1 MLTVTTTGATP
12 TPRAPSSNEPGGSD
26 RRSGEVRDTRRR
38 RPGPGL
44 ISGRLV
50 PLAIAVVFSGPAAF
64 VLWRTFRLGA
74 LSESLD
80 EIVDPLWRTIQLAV
94 LVSGSGAIIGTGLAW
109 LTTRT
114 DLPGRR
120 FWRVVLLLPLVLPS
134 FVGAAAFIAGLAPGG
149 IIHDALAAIGVDAP
163 RRFRGLGASWLVL
176 TAFTYPY
183 VLLPVTARF
192 TNLPANLEE
201 SARLL
206 GLSSTATFVRVTL
219 PQLRSAILGGA
230 LLVFLYTVSEFGA
243 VQLLGYDTL
252 TRVIY
257 STRQTNR
264 ALSFAAATVVLLLA
278 LGVVALERSQRGA
291 APPDR
296 RATVRPARP
305 IALGWRAG
313 PALLICTFVAGIGL
327 IVPVMSLGSWAQRG
341 LADGRIGF
349 GEFVDPTIS
358 TASVS
363 VIAAIF
369 AVVVVLPVAIATTRR
384 PTASSQAAAIAVIGG
399 FAIPGLVIALALA
412 VLTLNTPALNHWYQT
427 LPVLIGA
434 YVIHFGSQAMA
445 STESAVRA
453 VPGDLRESSVLLEP
467 NRLRRWLRV
476 DLPLMRPGLV
486 AGGGLVMLATLKEL
500 PATLLLSPIGFSTLA
515 TEIWAAYEEGFYAAT
530 GLASL
535 VLIALSALLTWV
547 LVLRRSDVVR
557 S

>member
-1 MLTVTTTGATP
+1 MRTVTTTGAP
-12 TPRAPSSNEPGGSD
+12 PAVAGSRAAE
-26 RRSGEVRDTRRR
+26 
-38 RPGPGL
+38 L
-44 ISGRLV
+44 LGRVV

-74 LSESLD
+74 LSETLD
-80 EIVDPLWRTIQLAV
+80 EIPAPLWRTIQLAV
-94 LVSGSGAIIGTGLAW
+94 LVSGSAAVIGTGLAW
-109 LTTRT
+109 LTMRT

-120 FWRVVLLLPLVLPS
+120 IWRVLLLLPLVLPS
-134 FVGAAAFIAGLAPGG
+134 FVGAAAFIAGLSPGG
-149 IIHDALAAIGVDAP
+149 IIHDSLELVGIDAP

-183 VLLPVTARF
+183 VLLPVTARLA
-192 TNLPANLEE
+192 NLRASLEE
-201 SARLL
+201 SSRLL
-206 GLSSTATFVRVTL
+206 GLSSTTTFLRVTL
-219 PQLRSAILGGA
+219 PQLRTAILGGA

-264 ALSFAAATVVLLLA
+264 ALSFAAASVLLVLA

-296 RATVRPARP
+296 RATVTPARP
-305 IALGWRAG
+305 IMLGWRAV
-313 PALLICTFVAGIGL
+313 PALLVCTTVAAIGL
-327 IVPVMSLGSWAQRG
+327 FVPVLSLATWARRG
-341 LADGRIGF
+341 LVDGRTSV
-349 GEFVDPTIS
+349 GEYLDPTIS

-363 VIAAIF
+363 VIAALL
-369 AVVVVLPVAIATTRR
+369 AVAVVLPVAVGTTRR
-384 PTASSQAAAIAVIGG
+384 PSASSQTAAGAVIGG

-412 VLTLNTPALNHWYQT
+412 VLTLNTPALNRWYQT
-427 LPVLIGA
+427 LPVLVGA

-445 STESAVRA
+445 SSESAVRA

-467 NRLRRWLRV
+467 NRFRRWMRV

-535 VLIALSALLTWV
+535 ILIALSGTLTWL
-547 LVLRRSDVVR
+547 LVLRRSEVVR
-557 S
+557 